1 MRAVWSAPGNNTIQG
16 VNGDLLVKIMN
27 TLKAELQVQQNQLL
41 LDHQQEDAVDGGMAD
56 SIMFHHLLGQEPMIN
71 NQSAGLVVGTDDVQA
86 FDANQGATGTAE
98 FKFERRTR
106 RKKLR

>member
-1 MRAVWSAPGNNTIQG
+1 MRAVWSAPGNNTVQG
-16 VNGDLLVKIMN
+16 INNALLVRIMN
-27 TLKAELQVQQNQLL
+27 TLKSELKTQQDALL
-41 LDHQQEDAVDGGMAD
+41 MEHQQEDAVDGGKAE

-71 NQSAGLVVGTDDVQA
+71 NQSANLVVGTNDVQA

-98 FKFERRTR
+98 YKFERRVR

>member
-1 MRAVWSAPGNNTIQG
+1 MRPTWSAPGSQSIQG
-16 VNGDLLVKIMN
+16 VNNALLVQIMN
-27 TLKAELQVQQNQLL
+27 TLKAELTTQQNQLL
-41 LDHQQEDAVDGGMAD
+41 LDHQQENAVDGGRAE
-56 SIMFHHLLGQEPMIN
+56 SIMFHHLLGQEPMVN
-71 NQSAGLVVGTDDVQA
+71 NQSSNLVVGVDDVQA